1 MRANMIFALEIR
13 ARKTA
18 MAVYV
23 CRCARNGAL
32 PLRSVR
38 KIDDSTS
45 KQILT

>member
-1 MRANMIFALEIR
+1 MIFALEIR

-23 CRCARNGAL
+23 RRCARNGAL